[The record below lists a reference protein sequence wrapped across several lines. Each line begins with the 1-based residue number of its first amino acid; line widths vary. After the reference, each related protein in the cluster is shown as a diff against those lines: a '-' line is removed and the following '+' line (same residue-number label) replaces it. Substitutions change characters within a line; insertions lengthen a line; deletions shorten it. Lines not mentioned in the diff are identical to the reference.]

1 MRAETFRRVIV
12 GRRKSLIGWAIGFL
26 ATMAFIVLL
35 YPAVRD
41 QPSFSDLMEDY
52 PEFVQQILGLGGG
65 LDMGSPAGYLNS
77 QLFANTLPIL
87 FLIFLMAFAVRETA
101 GEEGD
106 KTMNLALAH
115 PVRRERFILEKFAAM
130 TITGLGLAMV
140 SVIGLIVFGPLVD
153 MDLSVG
159 GYFGA
164 TFSVFLIALVFA
176 TMALAVGALT
186 GRKSL
191 AYGITSTLAVAF
203 YLLWGLAPI
212 VDAIELTNAINPFFW
227 GLAGIPIVSGL
238 QVGNTLL
245 LTGAI
250 AVFAATAVWGLA
262 RRDIGV

>member
-12 GRRKSLIGWAIGFL
+12 GRRKSLIGWTIGFL

-41 QPSFSDLMEDY
+41 QPSFSDLIEDY

-87 FLIFLMAFAVRETA
+87 FLIFLLAFAVRETA
-101 GEEGD
+101 GEERE

-130 TITGLGLAMV
+130 TIAGLGLALV
-140 SVIGLIVFGPLVD
+140 SVIGLILFGPMVD
-153 MDLSVG
+153 MDLSAG

-164 TFSVFLIALVFA
+164 TLSVFLIALTFA
-176 TMALAVGALT
+176 TLSLAVGALT
-186 GRKSL
+186 GKKSL
-191 AYGITSTLAVAF
+191 AFGVTATLAVAF

-212 VDAIELTNAINPFFW
+212 VDAIEFTNAINPFFW
-227 GLAGIPIVSGL
+227 GLAGLPIISGL
-238 QVGNTLL
+238 QVGNALL
-245 LTGAI
+245 LTGAVI
-250 AVFAATAVWGLA
+250 FFAAVAVWGLKT
-262 RRDIGV
+262 RDIAV